1 MKDIFQYYDILDSRE
16 FHEQAE
22 HLLNTDWK
30 LLNKPD
36 NNADSP
42 VFWIK
47 YLNDDKFYTEYLFYL
62 IKNIVAEDGFDVE
75 LVRVYANGQRFG
87 QSGKLHQD
95 YENNE
100 QWTFLI
106 YFNHTWDIHWGGHT
120 VIKDLTED
128 NFYSFFPVPNSALFF
143 RGDLWHVGL
152 EPTSVCPL
160 MRTSVAY
167 KLKTKETNND

>member
-1 MKDIFQYYDILDSRE
+1 MQDIFQYYDILDTRE
-16 FHEQAE
+16 FHEQADS
-22 HLLNTDWK
+22 LLNSEWK

-36 NNADSP
+36 KDPNSP
-42 VFWIK
+42 VFWIR
-47 YLNDDKFYTEYLFYL
+47 YLNDDKFYTGHLFNI
-62 IKNIVAEDGFDVE
+62 IKETVAKDGFDIE
-75 LVRVYANGQRFG
+75 LIRVYANGQRFG
-87 QSGKLHQD
+87 QPGKLHQD
-95 YENNE
+95 YSTDE

-120 VIKDLTED
+120 VIKDIND
-128 NFYSFFPVPNSALFF
+128 DKFYSFYPVPNSALFF

-167 KLKTKETNND
+167 KFKMKEKSND